1 MNLLHKDLSIYTF
14 CFLSITYYLFSISPK
29 LIGDWLDAPPVG
41 VPVPVVVGCHQ
52 GVHGPEEGVL
62 DQSEVSLR
70 SRDQPP
76 PITAHLAAGHAAVAP
91 HLAVELVQLLQVRGV
106 LTLTHR

>member
-1 MNLLHKDLSIYTF
+1 MFSIYH
-14 CFLSITYYLFSISPK
+14 LLSISPK

-106 LTLTHR
+106 LTLTQI